1 MRLLTKTTILYLL
14 LSLIVFS
21 IGGVVA
27 LKFIRSE
34 VEKETDY
41 ALRDNYRDARRAI
54 KSGVPI
60 EALNTRKVR
69 IDSVPLSEVSDTTG
83 TFSDTLGP
91 HPFLDEMEPYRKLTI
106 TKVIK
111 GKAYRMEFQENF
123 LEQDDSYEV
132 VVKIMTRLFLL
143 LGIVLVTA
151 MFFISRYMFKPFHET
166 LRRIRAFN
174 VTRTERHPF
183 PKTSTREFR
192 HLNEF
197 IDQMMQQAQ
206 RDYRALKEFSENASH
221 EIQTPLAIARG
232 KLEIL
237 SESESLSARQIDLIQ
252 TAQSSL
258 ARLSKTSEALLL
270 LTRIE
275 NQALAPRQKTNVS
288 EIAER
293 SLHTFEDLAALR
305 GLSMTTDIK
314 PNVTVPIDPALCE
327 ILVGNLL
334 KNAVRHNQDN
344 GWIKLRLSSQQ
355 LIVENTGAPPS
366 VPTDQLFHR
375 FQTNSNG
382 SRSLGLGLAIVKK
395 ICDVHNADLQYV
407 YESGVHRL
415 IVTF

>member
-54 KSGVPI
+54 ESGVPI

-83 TFSDTLGP
+83 TFSDILGP
-91 HPFLDEMEPYRKLTI
+91 HPFLDEMEPYRKLTV

-111 GKAYRMEFQENF
+111 GNAYRMEFQENF

-258 ARLSKTSEALLL
+258 ARLSKISEALLL

-355 LIVENTGAPPS
+355 LIVENTGPPPS
-366 VPTDQLFHR
+366 VPTDKLFNR

-395 ICDVHNADLQYV
+395 ICDVHSADLQYV